1 MSLRFVAR
9 IVFVLAMAFTLT
21 APLAGTAAA
30 CDPETSPGL
39 C

>member
-9 IVFVLAMAFTLT
+9 IVFIVALAFSLSAPMT
-21 APLAGTAAA
+21 ANAKT
-30 CDPETSPGL
+30 CDPGTTGL

>member
-9 IVFVLAMAFTLT
+9 IVFIVALAFSLS
-21 APLAGTAAA
+21 APLAGNAAA
-30 CDPETSPGL
+30 CDNTGSGL

>member
-9 IVFVLAMAFTLT
+9 IVFIVALAFSLS
-21 APLAGTAAA
+21 APLAGNAAA
-30 CDPETSPGL
+30 CDPGITGL